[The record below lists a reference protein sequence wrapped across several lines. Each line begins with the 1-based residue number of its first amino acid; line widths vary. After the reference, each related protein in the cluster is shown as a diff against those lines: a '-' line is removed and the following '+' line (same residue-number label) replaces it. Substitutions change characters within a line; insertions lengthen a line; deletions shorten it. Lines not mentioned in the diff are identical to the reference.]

1 MIKNEFKI
9 KQINGIKIMSIE
21 KHIRNML
28 RVKSSRLSPKAGR
41 LLIAEPFM
49 YDMYFRRT
57 VVLLIDY
64 NEEGAFGVVLNKPTF
79 IKIKDVVDSFPDV
92 DYPLYSGGPVDINN
106 VYFLHRLSN
115 IISEVIPVKEDV
127 SWGGNREE
135 VVQILESNYFD
146 DSKLRVFMGYSSW
159 EAGQLET
166 ELKQKSWVVADF
178 NPEIVFNTE
187 PTKLWQTIVDSM
199 GEEYALW
206 KNLPVNPGLN

>member
-1 MIKNEFKI
+1 
-9 KQINGIKIMSIE
+9 MSIE

-28 RVKSSRLSPKAGR
+28 QVKTSKLTPKAGR

-57 VVLLIDY
+57 VVLLIDHSD
-64 NEEGAFGVVLNKPTF
+64 EGSFGVVLNKPTF

-115 IISEVIPVKEDV
+115 IISDGTPVNADV
-127 SWGGNREE
+127 TWGGNKEE
-135 VVQILESNYFD
+135 IIQILESNFFD
-146 DSKLRVFMGYSSW
+146 DSQLRVFMGYSSW
-159 EAGQLET
+159 EANQLKN
-166 ELKQKSWVVADF
+166 ELKQKSWIVADF
-178 NPEIVFNTE
+178 NPEIVFKTE
-187 PTKLWQTIVDSM
+187 PSKLWQTIVDSM
-199 GEEYALW
+199 GEEYSFW